1 MVSNWKA
8 NPDSGKLAKRLLL
21 ETKKIAKRLKNTDF
35 VVCPPTIF
43 LESLKSSR
51 GTMSLGAQDFFY
63 EPSGA
68 FTGETGFQALLST
81 GVKYA
86 IVGHSERRALGEKDE
101 TINKKVKAA
110 LASGVKV
117 ILCVGEENREAGFSY
132 LPIIK
137 NELVEALAGVSK
149 QNIKNLVIAYE
160 PVWAIGKKAT
170 REATPKEIE
179 EVVIFIKRVIGDLYD
194 TKTIPPIKILYGGS
208 VNPEN
213 ASLIMDGSG
222 VDGLLIGRASVSPK
236 IYKSIIE
243 SLAS

>member
-1 MVSNWKA
+1 MILKFAKA
-8 NPDSGKLAKRLLL
+8 LSLNKEQIEEFLHLVKLNQAEDTTERNVYL
-21 ETKKIAKRLKNTDF
+21 KKLSEARINQK
-35 VVCPPTIF
+35 
-43 LESLKSSR
+43 LKSGEIDQKTWEKIPSWISWILY
-51 GTMSLGAQDFFY
+51 SLIDQ
-63 EPSGA
+63 
-68 FTGETGFQALLST
+68 
-81 GVKYA
+81 
-86 IVGHSERRALGEKDE
+86 KDE